1 MRPKFLI
8 ALMVLLLASV
18 HSFAQGVITPRRHTK
33 PQQTQGTENNLSPAT
48 RNSTA
53 NLADDASSNQLLPA
67 TLAVSAIKIKLKI
80 VGQVAVVRVEHL
92 FRNDT
97 AEDLEGTYYF
107 PVPEGASLL
116 EFAVFDGVERRVG
129 RVKEKEEA
137 RKAYTQASVQ
147 GDNPAILEMTKRGWF
162 QSHIYPIAPH
172 SDKRVEIIY
181 SQVLSAKDS
190 IIGFDYPLGQGYK
203 KLKVPVGSVEVEL
216 DLSATSA
223 INNVFSPTHPIDFNF
238 DGERHVT
245 GKLNTVGGDDA
256 ENFRLQYS
264 LAEEDVSLSLL
275 TYRKKGEDGHFLMM
289 LSPKVDFDKRRISSK
304 DVIFVIDVSGSMDG
318 EKLQQ
323 AKEALRF
330 GLKQTLKES
339 DRFNIIAFESLIR
352 TMTPTMLP
360 ATPSNI
366 SQALDFVDNLKV
378 QGGTNINDALV
389 TAMQMFEANGRPHNL
404 VFLTDGEPS
413 ASISDPQQIAANV
426 KAANRHRAHLFAFGV
441 GSNVNNLLLEKLAS
455 DNRGADA
462 KITDTAELNRTISGF
477 FAKVAQPVLSDLH
490 VDFGQLQVER
500 TQPAELPD
508 LYTRGQIKIFGR
520 YRNAEDLRGIAI
532 ALTGSMNEQ
541 QQRFDF
547 NGLNFPLENDENE
560 FLAKLW
566 ANERVT
572 ALLAQIRLYGEK
584 TELKDEVIN
593 LAREF
598 NLVTPYTSMYVPT
611 TNEIDAE
618 KASEQTSARANSEV
632 VTVTAAATIA
642 NTTANI
648 NGKIDT
654 KQLNNLPLNG
664 RNFTSMAALEP
675 GVSVNSKS
683 QSYPLNQNNAY
694 NNLASGPR
702 QNTSEFSID
711 GARVVNRQYSPA
723 APGTVTDESGAVV
736 PNATVTLKDENTGAT
751 RIVQTDSSGNY
762 SVVGLPPGKYSIG
775 VTAPGFKTTQITDV
789 TIQPGQFTATGVE
802 LSAAGASESVNVTN
816 VASSLDSAAS
826 QNSSNIEPKKLKDL
840 PTLEPIEKFSLLTP
854 GVTTS
859 SSDGLN
865 RPRFGLS
872 REFDWRLFV
881 NGGRALSNSRTLNGV
896 DNNGLDGQPSILIH
910 NPDAIESL
918 NIMTT
923 RSTGDVGLFGASS
936 INLQTRSGT
945 NYYHGS
951 IFDYYLNRG
960 LGALSTLERRS
971 GLTNQPKYKNSLYG
985 GTLGGPIS
993 RDRYFF
999 FGSFQGEKEN
1009 AQRFFDSTSAYQTPT
1024 LQALENLSR
1033 SLGNTP
1039 TLADLLA
1046 RNPLIQPISPAAS
1059 NRTFIRNI
1067 QGLDVAFD
1075 EITRLIPS
1083 STRSYEANGRFDANL
1098 TLRDTVEA
1106 EYWFNK
1112 RKAAN
1117 SIGQLVAGFTGDANT
1132 DGHLALVR
1140 WNRNLSPNSVNEATF
1155 SFNRSNLA
1163 FLSNGNAA
1171 NTDASVNLGLYG
1183 LSYGHSSFLPSKYNS
1198 TLFEFSDTVSRAEG
1212 RHNIK
1217 LGGQITRRLTN
1228 FNELNGIRGQYNFAG
1243 FNEFVLNQPLS
1254 LAVAVGD
1261 ARTHFTE
1268 THQHYFIDDAWRV
1281 KSNLTLSLGLS
1292 YENATQPVNS
1302 LAEKLLDRES
1312 NAATALFDTTLP
1324 LELRTLAKVKG
1335 DHNNFAPRFGF
1346 AYTPRFQLMGWN
1358 PFGFDKTII
1367 RGGLSISYDQTSY
1380 RPLADIAR
1388 SSPNVLLAV
1397 IAPDKIGSLPTF
1409 PQLPDA
1415 ATLLSLFDKDAT
1427 KFSRAELAA
1436 DFRSPYSINWHLTT
1450 TRDFNKKTIF
1460 EIGYAGSRGIG
1471 LTRLLDANALNP
1483 DSANAAYS
1491 SSRLYASTGRS
1502 TYHALQAKID
1512 VQVID
1517 TLVLGTAYT
1526 LSKLIDDV
1534 PDYRLAI
1541 AGINQVPVF
1550 GSTPSLAQN
1559 PLDVSGGERALSN
1572 LDRRHSFNGHFM
1584 YTFPRLRGRSG
1595 FMAKLTEGWQASG
1608 IFELSSG
1615 SPYTAIQY
1623 FGQSANSTAIYSS
1636 MFADRF
1642 GSVRPFTSSLS
1653 AAPDTVAFSNAANQ
1667 FYRFFLNADGTP
1679 VVSAT
1684 GFIIAN
1690 RRNFYAGDVSQA
1702 RYIYNDYAVEQ
1713 AARLMGLPADAFGQT
1728 YAAGRP
1734 FGNEGRNNL
1743 ISPKLM
1749 NVDFAIIKTTKL
1761 SEKVSLQFRAES
1773 YNLFN
1778 HPNRSKPNFILENA
1792 GGRGFADLDEV
1803 DASPR
1808 RIRLALKLI
1817 F

>member
-1 MRPKFLI
+1 MVDEKSFCLLNSPEDIINRLIRGEDVMRLRFLI
-8 ALMVLLLASV
+8 ASIVLLLASV
-18 HSFAQGVITPRRHTK
+18 HCFAQGVVTPRRHTK
-33 PQQTQGTENNLSPAT
+33 PQQMQGTEKNLSPAT
-48 RNSTA
+48 QNSTA
-53 NLADDASSNQLLPA
+53 DQAEQPNVNQLLPA
-67 TLAVSAIKIKLKI
+67 TLPVSAIKIKLKI
-80 VGQVAVVRVEHL
+80 VGQVAIVRVEHL

-97 AEDLEGTYYF
+97 DENLEGTYYF

-116 EFAVFDGVERRVG
+116 EFAVFDGEERRVG

-137 RKAYTQASVQ
+137 GRAYTAAASQ
-147 GDNPAILEMTKRGWF
+147 GENPAILEMNKRGWF
-162 QSHIYPIAPH
+162 QSHIYPILPH

-181 SQVLSAKDS
+181 SQILSAKDS
-190 IIGFDYPLGQGYK
+190 VIAFDYPLGQGYK
-203 KLKVPVGSVEVEL
+203 KLKVPVGNVEVEL
-216 DLSATSA
+216 DLSAASA
-223 INNVFSPTHPIDFNF
+223 INNVFSPTHPIDFTF

-245 GKLNTVGGDDA
+245 GKLNTVGGGDA

-275 TYRKKGEDGHFLMM
+275 TYRRKGEDGHFLIM

-304 DVIFVIDVSGSMDG
+304 DVIFVVDVSGSMAG

-339 DRFNIIAFESLIR
+339 DRFNIIAFESQIR
-352 TMTPTMLP
+352 AMSKTMLF
-360 ATPSNI
+360 ATPSSI
-366 SQALDFVDNLKV
+366 SQALDFVDKLKAD
-378 QGGTNINDALV
+378 GGTNINDSLV
-389 TAMQMFEANGRPHNL
+389 AAMQMFETDGRPHNL

-413 ASISDPQQIAANV
+413 SSITDPQQIATNV
-426 KAANRHRAHLFAFGV
+426 KTANRHRAHLFAFGV
-441 GSNVNNLLLEKLAS
+441 GRNVNNLLLEKLAS
-455 DNRGADA
+455 DNRGADS
-462 KITDTAELNRTISGF
+462 KITDTTELNRTISSF

-490 VDFGQLQVER
+490 VDFGQLEVER
-500 TQPAELPD
+500 THPAELPD

-520 YRNAEDLRGIAI
+520 YRNAEDLRNVAI

-541 QQRFDF
+541 SQRFDF
-547 NGLNFPLENDENE
+547 NELNFPLENDENE

-572 ALLAQIRLYGEK
+572 SLLAQIRLHGEK
-584 TELKDEVIN
+584 PALKDEVIS

-611 TNEIDAE
+611 TNEIQVE
-618 KASEQTSARANSEV
+618 RESGQTSAQINQQTNVSAEV
-632 VTVTAAATIA
+632 VNVVATQNATIGNSYSA
-642 NTTANI
+642 GVI
-648 NGKIDT
+648 SSKQIDS
-654 KQLNNLPLNG
+654 LPLNG
-664 RNFTSMAALEP
+664 RSGL
-675 GVSVNSKS
+675 V
-683 QSYPLNQNNAY
+683 PL
-694 NNLASGPR
+694 
-702 QNTSEFSID
+702 SID
-711 GARVVNRQYSPA
+711 GGRSINRQNLPA
-723 APGTVTDESGAVV
+723 APGTVVDASGAVV

-751 RIVQTDSSGNY
+751 RTVQTDSSGNY
-762 SVVGLPPGKYSIG
+762 SVGGLPPGKYSIG
-775 VTAPGFKTTQITDV
+775 VAAPGFKTTQITDV
-789 TIQPGQFTATGVE
+789 TIQPGQVTATGVE
-802 LSAAGASESVNVTN
+802 LSAGGVSESVTVTN
-816 VASSLDSAAS
+816 VASSLDTSAS

-865 RPRFGLS
+865 RPQFGLS

-896 DNNGLDGQPSILIH
+896 NNNGLDGQPVISIH
-910 NPDAIESL
+910 SSDVIESL

-923 RSTGDVGLFGASS
+923 RSTGDVGLSGASS

-971 GLTNQPKYKNSLYG
+971 GLNNQPKYKNSLYG

-999 FGSFQGEKEN
+999 FGSFQGEREN

-1024 LQALENLSR
+1024 LQAIETLSR

-1039 TLADLLA
+1039 TVADLLA
-1046 RNPLIQPISPAAS
+1046 RNPLNQPIGSAGS

-1067 QGLDVAFD
+1067 EGLALAFD
-1075 EITRLIPS
+1075 EITRVVPS
-1083 STRSYEANGRFDANL
+1083 FTRGYEANGRFDANL

-1117 SIGQLVAGFTGDANT
+1117 SIGRLAAGFTGDANT
-1132 DGHLALVR
+1132 DGHLALIR

-1155 SFNRSNLA
+1155 SYNRSSLD
-1163 FLSNGNAA
+1163 FLSNTSAE
-1171 NTDASVNLGLYG
+1171 NTTASVNLGLYG
-1183 LSYGHSSFLPSKYNS
+1183 LSYGDSPFLPSKYKS

-1217 LGGQITRRLTN
+1217 LGGQVTRRLTN
-1228 FNELNGIRGQYNFAG
+1228 FNELNGVRGQYNFAG
-1243 FNEFVLNQPLS
+1243 FNDFVLNQPLT
-1254 LAVAVGD
+1254 LAVAAGD

-1292 YENATQPVNS
+1292 YEHATQPINS
-1302 LAEKLLDRES
+1302 IAEKLFNREL

-1324 LELRTLAKVKG
+1324 LELRTIAKVKG
-1335 DHNNFAPRFGF
+1335 DNNNFAPRFGF
-1346 AYTPRFQLMGWN
+1346 AYTPRFQMMGWN

-1367 RGGLSISYDQTSY
+1367 RGGLSISYDRNSY
-1380 RPLADIAR
+1380 RPLADVAK

-1397 IAPDKIGSLPTF
+1397 IAPDQLSSLPNF
-1409 PQLPDA
+1409 PALPDA
-1415 ATLLSLFDKDAT
+1415 GSLLTLFNKDAT
-1427 KFSRAELAA
+1427 KFSRAELAT
-1436 DFRSPYSINWHLTT
+1436 DFRSPYSINWHLTA

-1460 EIGYAGSRGIG
+1460 EIGYVGSRGIG
-1471 LTRLLDANALNP
+1471 LTRLLDANALNN
-1483 DSANAAYS
+1483 DAANALYS

-1502 TYHALQAKID
+1502 TYHALQTKID

-1517 TLVLGTAYT
+1517 TLVLGTSYT

-1534 PDYRLAI
+1534 PDYHSAI
-1541 AGINQVPVF
+1541 AGINQIPVF
-1550 GSTPSLAQN
+1550 GSTLSLAQN

-1572 LDRRHSFNGHFM
+1572 LDRRHSFKGHFM
-1584 YTFPRLRGRSG
+1584 YSFPRLRGRSG

-1608 IFELSSG
+1608 IFELGSG

-1623 FGQSANSTAIYSS
+1623 FGQSAGSTAIYSS

-1642 GSVRPFTSSLS
+1642 GSVRPFTGSLS
-1653 AAPDTVAFSNAANQ
+1653 AAPDTVAFSNASNQ

-1684 GFIIAN
+1684 GYIIAN
-1690 RRNFYAGDVSQA
+1690 RRSFHAGELVEA
-1702 RYIYNDYAVEQ
+1702 RYIYNDYGVEQ
-1713 AARLMGLPADAFGQT
+1713 AARLMGLAADAFGKI

-1743 ISPKLM
+1743 ISPKLVNM
-1749 NVDFAIIKTTKL
+1749 DFAIIKTTKL

-1778 HPNRSKPNFILENA
+1778 HPNHAIPNFILENA

>member
-1 MRPKFLI
+1 MINEKSFCLLNSPEDIIKRLIRGEDVMRPRFLI
-8 ALMVLLLASV
+8 ASMVLLLASV
-18 HSFAQGVITPRRHTK
+18 DCFAQGVVTPRRHTK
-33 PQQTQGTENNLSPAT
+33 PQQTQETENILSPAT

-53 NLADDASSNQLLPA
+53 NKIDANLNQSLPS
-67 TLAVSAIKIKLKI
+67 TLPVSAIQIKLKL
-80 VGQVAVVRVEHL
+80 VGQVAIVRVEHT

-97 AEDLEGTYYF
+97 DENLEGTYYF

-116 EFAVFDGVERRVG
+116 EFAVFDGEERRVG

-137 RKAYTQASVQ
+137 RRAYTVATTQ
-147 GDNPAILEMTKRGWF
+147 GENPAILEMTRRGWF
-162 QSHIYPIAPH
+162 QSHIYPIPPH

-181 SQVLSAKDS
+181 SQILSAKDGV
-190 IIGFDYPLGQGYK
+190 ITFDYPLGQGYQ
-203 KLKVPVGSVEVEL
+203 KLKVPVGKVEIEL

-223 INNVFSPTHPIDFNF
+223 LNNVFSPTHPIDFNF
-238 DGERHVT
+238 DGQRHVT
-245 GKLNTVGGDDA
+245 GKLSTVGGGDA
-256 ENFRLQYS
+256 ENFCLQYS
-264 LAEEDVSLSLL
+264 LAVKDVALSLL

-339 DRFNIIAFESLIR
+339 DRFNIIAFESQIKV
-352 TMTPTMLP
+352 MSP
-360 ATPSNI
+360 AMMFATSSSI
-366 SQALDFVDNLKV
+366 SQALDFVDKLKAE
-378 QGGTNINDALV
+378 GGTNINDSLV
-389 TAMQMFEANGRPHNL
+389 SAMQMFEANDRPHNL

-413 ASISDPQQIAANV
+413 SSISDPQQIATNV
-426 KAANRHRAHLFAFGV
+426 KAANRNRAHLFAFGV
-441 GSNVNNLLLEKLAS
+441 GSKVNNFLLEKLAS
-455 DNRGADA
+455 DNRGADS
-462 KITDTAELNRTISGF
+462 KITDTTELNHTISSF
-477 FAKVAQPVLSDLH
+477 FAKVSQPVLSDLR
-490 VDFGQLQVER
+490 VDFGQLQVEG
-500 TQPAELPD
+500 TYPAELPD

-520 YRNAEDLRGIAI
+520 YRNAEDLRDVAI
-532 ALTGSMNEQ
+532 ALTGQMNEQ
-541 QQRFDF
+541 SQRFDF
-547 NGLNFPLENDENE
+547 NGLDFPLENGENE

-584 TELKDEVIN
+584 SELKDEVIS
-593 LAREF
+593 LAREY

-611 TNEIDAE
+611 
-618 KASEQTSARANSEV
+618 ASEIQSERAGEQTTAPVNQQTDMAADVVNVLAESA
-632 VTVTAAATIA
+632 TVGNTFDAKGIA
-642 NTTANI
+642 NRQ
-648 NGKIDT
+648 IDS
-654 KQLNNLPLNG
+654 LPLNG
-664 RNFTSMAALEP
+664 RSGLT
-675 GVSVNSKS
+675 
-683 QSYPLNQNNAY
+683 PL
-694 NNLASGPR
+694 
-702 QNTSEFSID
+702 SID
-711 GARVVNRQYSPA
+711 AGRIVNRQNSFA
-723 APGTVTDESGAVV
+723 APGTIVDESGAVV
-736 PNATVTLKDENTGAT
+736 PNATITIKDENTGAT
-751 RIVQTDSSGNY
+751 RTVQTNSDGNY
-762 SVVGLPPGKYSIG
+762 SVAGLPPGTYSIG
-775 VTAPGFKTTQITDV
+775 VAAAGFKTAQVNDV
-789 TIQPGQFTATGVE
+789 TIQPGQVFATGVE
-802 LSAAGASESVNVTN
+802 LSVGGVSETVTVTN
-816 VASSLDSAAS
+816 VASSLNFSAS

-865 RPRFGLS
+865 RPQFGLT

-896 DNNGLDGQPSILIH
+896 DNNGLDGQPTISIH
-910 NPDAIESL
+910 SSDAIESL

-923 RSTGDVGLFGASS
+923 RSSGDVGLSGASS

-960 LGALSTLERRS
+960 LGALSTLERRG
-971 GLTNQPKYKNSLYG
+971 GLNNQPKYKNSLYG

-999 FGSFQGEKEN
+999 FGSFQGEKES

-1024 LQALENLSR
+1024 LQGLEDLSR
-1033 SLGNTP
+1033 SMGNTL
-1039 TLADLLA
+1039 TVADLLA
-1046 RNPLIQPISPAAS
+1046 RNPLNQPIGSVLS
-1059 NRTFIRNI
+1059 NRTFVRNI
-1067 QGLDVAFD
+1067 QGVAAGFD

-1083 STRSYEANGRFDANL
+1083 TTKGYEASGRFDANL

-1106 EYWFNK
+1106 EYWINK
-1112 RKAAN
+1112 RKATN
-1117 SIGQLVAGFTGDANT
+1117 SIGQLVAGFTGNANH
-1132 DGHLALVR
+1132 DGHLALLR

-1155 SFNRSNLA
+1155 SFNRSSLA
-1163 FLSNGNAA
+1163 FLSNLNAGDT
-1171 NTDASVNLGLYG
+1171 NASVNLGLYG
-1183 LSYGHSSFLPSKYNS
+1183 LSYGGNAFLPSRFNS

-1212 RHNIK
+1212 RHNVK
-1217 LGGQITRRLTN
+1217 LGGQVTRRLTN
-1228 FNELNGIRGQYNFAG
+1228 FNELNGVRGQYNFAG
-1243 FNEFVLNQPLS
+1243 FNDFVLNQPLT
-1254 LAVAVGD
+1254 LAVAAGD
-1261 ARTHFTE
+1261 ARAHFTE
-1268 THQHYFIDDAWRV
+1268 THQHYFLDDAWRV
-1281 KSNLTLSLGLS
+1281 KSNLTLTLGLS

-1302 LAEKLLDRES
+1302 LAEKLFTRES

-1324 LELRTLAKVKG
+1324 IELRTINKVKG

-1346 AYTPRFQLMGWN
+1346 AYTPRFQIWGWN

-1367 RGGLSISYDQTSY
+1367 RGGLSVSYDRTSY
-1380 RPLADIAR
+1380 RPLADIAK
-1388 SSPNVLLAV
+1388 SSPNILLAV
-1397 IAPDKIGSLPTF
+1397 ISPDKLSSLPAF
-1409 PQLPDA
+1409 PQLPDTG
-1415 ATLLSLFDKDAT
+1415 TLLSLFDKDAT
-1427 KFSRAELAA
+1427 KFSRAELAT
-1436 DFRSPYSINWHLTT
+1436 DYRNPYSVNWHLAAS
-1450 TRDFNKKTIF
+1450 RDFNKKTIF

-1471 LTRLLDANALNP
+1471 LTRLLDANALNNH
-1483 DSANAAYS
+1483 SADAIYS
-1491 SSRLYASTGRS
+1491 SSRLYESTGRS
-1502 TYHALQAKID
+1502 IYHALQTKID

-1517 TLVLGTAYT
+1517 TLVLGTSYT

-1534 PDYRLAI
+1534 PDYRSAI
-1541 AGINQVPVF
+1541 TGINQFPVF
-1550 GSTPSLAQN
+1550 GATPSLAQN

-1608 IFELSSG
+1608 IFELGSG

-1623 FGQSANSTAIYSS
+1623 FGQSAGSTAIYSS

-1642 GSVRPFTSSLS
+1642 GSVRPFTGNLS
-1653 AAPDTVAFSNAANQ
+1653 AAPETVAFSNAANQ

-1679 VVSAT
+1679 FVSAT
-1684 GFIIAN
+1684 GFIVAN
-1690 RRNFYAGDVSQA
+1690 RRSFFAGELMEA
-1702 RYIYNDYAVEQ
+1702 RYVYNDYGVEQ
-1713 AARLMGLPADAFGQT
+1713 AARRMGLAADAFGKT

-1749 NVDFAIIKTTKL
+1749 NVDFALIKTTKL